1 MIFLKSLFTSII
13 IFVFVIPVGISG
25 CAVKNEPARPVS
37 GDAPD
42 DGSGLKIAVLPV
54 FNISGTPAPLHLIH
68 QALLNSLNRKGLN
81 LLVPD
86 LVESVIRKHRIRY
99 LGGIN
104 YTTSQVFREEA
115 GAEAVLIT
123 SLELYSEISPPKIAL
138 TSRLVSTAEH
148 MPILWMRGIGMAGN
162 DAPGLLDLYLIEEP
176 QKLLDLAVQNLS
188 NLLAQY
194 LSGSSDGADSQKI
207 RNTFRPRSSF
217 LAPDLNLDMKKRVA
231 VIPFFNTSERKHA
244 GEIIALQF
252 VKALTAHDNFS
263 VIEPGVV
270 RQTLLDMR
278 IIMQDGLS
286 LADADLIFSRLE
298 ADLVLS
304 GDIMDYQDYKG
315 LEGQPRVD
323 FLAQIIAKKSREIVW
338 AVKSHNRG
346 DDRVFFFDWGK
357 VRTAYAMS
365 TQMVHWA
372 VGDLVQ

>member
-1 MIFLKSLFTSII
+1 MIFLKSSFTSVI
-13 IFVFVIPVGISG
+13 IFLLVILVCISG
-25 CAVKNEPARPVS
+25 CAAKDRPNRPVITE
-37 GDAPD
+37 APG
-42 DGSGLKIAVLPV
+42 DGSAHKIAVLPV
-54 FNISGTPAPLHLIH
+54 VNISGTPAPLHVIH
-68 QALLNSLNRKGLN
+68 QALLDSLNRQALSIIA
-81 LLVPD
+81 PD
-86 LVESVIRKHRIRY
+86 VVESVIRKHRIRY
-99 LGGIN
+99 LGGLN
-104 YTTSQVFREEA
+104 YTTSQVFREEI

-138 TSRLVSTAEH
+138 SSRLVSTAKN
-148 MPILWMRGIGMAGN
+148 MPILWMRGIGLAGN
-162 DAPGLLDLYLIEEP
+162 DAPGLLDLNLIEDP
-176 QKLLDLAVQNLS
+176 RKLLDLAVQNLS
-188 NLLAQY
+188 NLLAHHIF
-194 LSGSSDGADSQKI
+194 GRTDGADFLNI
-207 RNTFRPRSSF
+207 RNTFRPRASF
-217 LAPDLNLDMKKRVA
+217 LSPVLNLDMKKRVA

-252 VKALTAHDNFS
+252 VKALTASNNFS

-323 FLAQIIAKKSREIVW
+323 FSAQIIEKKSREIVW

-357 VRTAYAMS
+357 VRTAHAMT
-365 TQMVHWA
+365 TQMVQWA
-372 VGDLVQ
+372 VDDLVQ